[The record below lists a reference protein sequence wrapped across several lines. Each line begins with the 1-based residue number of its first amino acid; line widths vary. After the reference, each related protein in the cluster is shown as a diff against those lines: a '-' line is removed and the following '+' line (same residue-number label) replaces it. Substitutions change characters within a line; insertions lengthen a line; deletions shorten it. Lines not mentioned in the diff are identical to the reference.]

1 MTEAS
6 AGPADGPGHPEEQ
19 AYPEELG
26 FGFGEILALLAVHG
40 GDAAPGTAELLG
52 LDDYT
57 QLPEVIASGAS
68 SLVARGYAHV
78 APSAELAI
86 DGPIAG
92 IAAALGGA
100 ERRMD
105 LTLEAPGLTDR
116 IVLLE
121 APGVAILLRPRA
133 YSTWWAL
140 PQRADVPPAEAT
152 FMLVQGHLAEHPD
165 GRVLVERHEV
175 GQGYAL
181 SVRGAESGVW
191 LLGVRP
197 PGAQSAHEEPGDAAA
212 LLAALRAVRND

>member
-1 MTEAS
+1 MTHTGVGAAEE
-6 AGPADGPGHPEEQ
+6 PGYAQELG
-19 AYPEELG
+19 YPEELG
-26 FGFGEILALLAVHG
+26 LGFGEILALLAVNG
-40 GDAAPGTAELLG
+40 GDAAAGTAELLG
-52 LDDYT
+52 LADYT

-78 APSAELAI
+78 GPSAELAV

-100 ERRMD
+100 ARRMD
-105 LTLEAPGLTDR
+105 LTLEAPGFTDR
-116 IVLLE
+116 IVVLE

-152 FMLVQGHLAEHPD
+152 FMLVEGHLAEHPD
-165 GRVLVERHEV
+165 GRVLIERHEV

-181 SVRGAESGVW
+181 SVRRANGGGW

-197 PGAQSAHEEPGDAAA
+197 PGAEDAPEEPGDAVA